1 MKTLSKSRDLS
12 FDVTR
17 VVCTLW
23 IVGIWHLMNYIPN
36 QAPAALTTGIGEPVT
51 ITALSCF
58 MFISGYFL
66 RKYPFRDR
74 ADVLTFYRKR
84 FSRFYGLYFLSA
96 ITLLIGGFFTD
107 KSWFDSYH
115 QFFLTLCGLTTFSP
129 PQPGT
134 LWFMSMLMFF
144 YLVTPFI
151 QYGKIKILNATVLL
165 LIMLLWGQ
173 VATID
178 RSVFLYYLMYVLGLY
193 CTPQLV
199 KKFNG
204 HISILP
210 ISLAVWICL
219 TELIPLGGWGGVR
232 LTVKITYSIV
242 GIIFLLCLSPQL
254 AKITRLHKIIQVL
267 AYLSLALYLFHRQIY
282 QFVMVIYSYFE
293 QHVAYLKRK
302 WLWLVY
308 ILSSAMLF
316 IGFIILSKYMDSTRI
331 ALKWFG
337 YNNPLVLISSVAF
350 FLIFALTKMK
360 NSVVINTIAASTL
373 VVYICHSSNF
383 SMSPIIRAIFAKV
396 NGWYDFPLSYVCLLG
411 YAIVVFAVIVGFDV
425 SMKTIIRKVK
435 LIFK

>member
-151 QYGKIKILNATVLL
+151 MANPKIKILNATVLL
-165 LIMLLWGQ
+165 LIMLL
-173 VATID
+173 
-178 RSVFLYYLMYVLGLY
+178 
-193 CTPQLV
+193 
-199 KKFNG
+199 
-204 HISILP
+204 
-210 ISLAVWICL
+210 
-219 TELIPLGGWGGVR
+219 
-232 LTVKITYSIV
+232 
-242 GIIFLLCLSPQL
+242 
-254 AKITRLHKIIQVL
+254 
-267 AYLSLALYLFHRQIY
+267 
-282 QFVMVIYSYFE
+282 
-293 QHVAYLKRK
+293 
-302 WLWLVY
+302 
-308 ILSSAMLF
+308 
-316 IGFIILSKYMDSTRI
+316 
-331 ALKWFG
+331 
-337 YNNPLVLISSVAF
+337 
-350 FLIFALTKMK
+350 
-360 NSVVINTIAASTL
+360 
-373 VVYICHSSNF
+373 
-383 SMSPIIRAIFAKV
+383 
-396 NGWYDFPLSYVCLLG
+396 
-411 YAIVVFAVIVGFDV
+411 
-425 SMKTIIRKVK
+425 
-435 LIFK
+435 

>member
-151 QYGKIKILNATVLL
+151 QYGKSEN
-165 LIMLLWGQ
+165 Q
-173 VATID
+173 DPECD
-178 RSVFLYYLMYVLGLY
+178 RSTTHHATLGPSRNDRPQCIPLLFDVCSGIILYASAR
-193 CTPQLV
+193 

-282 QFVMVIYSYFE
+282 QFVMVIYSYFDL
-293 QHVAYLKRK
+293 QVTIYTAYL
-302 WLWLVY
+302 LMLPLA
-308 ILSSAMLF
+308 ILGAYVIQL
-316 IGFIILSKYMDSTRI
+316 LYDKAVSK
-331 ALKWFG
+331 F
-337 YNNPLVLISSVAF
+337 
-350 FLIFALTKMK
+350 
-360 NSVVINTIAASTL
+360 
-373 VVYICHSSNF
+373 
-383 SMSPIIRAIFAKV
+383 
-396 NGWYDFPLSYVCLLG
+396 
-411 YAIVVFAVIVGFDV
+411 
-425 SMKTIIRKVK
+425 KTA
-435 LIFK
+435 

>member
-23 IVGIWHLMNYIPN
+23 IVGIWHLMNCIPN

-151 QYGKIKILNATVLL
+151 QYGKNPKIKILNATVLL

-282 QFVMVIYSYFE
+282 QFVMVIYSYFDL
-293 QHVAYLKRK
+293 QVTIYTAYL
-302 WLWLVY
+302 LMLPLA
-308 ILSSAMLF
+308 ILGAYVIQL
-316 IGFIILSKYMDSTRI
+316 LYDKAVSK
-331 ALKWFG
+331 F
-337 YNNPLVLISSVAF
+337 
-350 FLIFALTKMK
+350 
-360 NSVVINTIAASTL
+360 
-373 VVYICHSSNF
+373 
-383 SMSPIIRAIFAKV
+383 
-396 NGWYDFPLSYVCLLG
+396 
-411 YAIVVFAVIVGFDV
+411 
-425 SMKTIIRKVK
+425 KTA
-435 LIFK
+435 

>member
-1 MKTLSKSRDLS
+1 
-12 FDVTR
+12 
-17 VVCTLW
+17 
-23 IVGIWHLMNYIPN
+23 
-36 QAPAALTTGIGEPVT
+36 
-51 ITALSCF
+51 
-58 MFISGYFL
+58 
-66 RKYPFRDR
+66 
-74 ADVLTFYRKR
+74 
-84 FSRFYGLYFLSA
+84 
-96 ITLLIGGFFTD
+96 
-107 KSWFDSYH
+107 
-115 QFFLTLCGLTTFSP
+115 
-129 PQPGT
+129 
-134 LWFMSMLMFF
+134 MSMLMFF

-282 QFVMVIYSYFE
+282 QFVMVIYSYFDL
-293 QHVAYLKRK
+293 QVTIYTAYL
-302 WLWLVY
+302 LMLPLA
-308 ILSSAMLF
+308 ILGAYVIQL
-316 IGFIILSKYMDSTRI
+316 LYDKAVSK
-331 ALKWFG
+331 F
-337 YNNPLVLISSVAF
+337 
-350 FLIFALTKMK
+350 
-360 NSVVINTIAASTL
+360 
-373 VVYICHSSNF
+373 
-383 SMSPIIRAIFAKV
+383 
-396 NGWYDFPLSYVCLLG
+396 
-411 YAIVVFAVIVGFDV
+411 
-425 SMKTIIRKVK
+425 KTA
-435 LIFK
+435 

>member
-151 QYGKIKILNATVLL
+151 NMANPKIKILNATVLL

-219 TELIPLGGWGGVR
+219 TELIPLGGWGGGTAHCQNNLLDRWHYFPTLSFAPIGKNYPTAQNNSSPGLSVAGVISLPSANIPIR
-232 LTVKITYSIV
+232 Y
-242 GIIFLLCLSPQL
+242 GDIFLFRPASHDIYGVPADVTPCHFR
-254 AKITRLHKIIQVL
+254 RL
-267 AYLSLALYLFHRQIY
+267 RN
-282 QFVMVIYSYFE
+282 
-293 QHVAYLKRK
+293 
-302 WLWLVY
+302 
-308 ILSSAMLF
+308 
-316 IGFIILSKYMDSTRI
+316 ST
-331 ALKWFG
+331 
-337 YNNPLVLISSVAF
+337 PV
-350 FLIFALTKMK
+350 
-360 NSVVINTIAASTL
+360 
-373 VVYICHSSNF
+373 
-383 SMSPIIRAIFAKV
+383 
-396 NGWYDFPLSYVCLLG
+396 
-411 YAIVVFAVIVGFDV
+411 
-425 SMKTIIRKVK
+425 
-435 LIFK
+435 

>member
-151 QYGKIKILNATVLL
+151 QYGKSEN
-165 LIMLLWGQ
+165 Q
-173 VATID
+173 DPECD
-178 RSVFLYYLMYVLGLY
+178 RSTTHHATLGPSLNDR
-193 CTPQLV
+193 PQ
-199 KKFNG
+199 
-204 HISILP
+204 
-210 ISLAVWICL
+210 C
-219 TELIPLGGWGGVR
+219 IPLLFDVC
-232 LTVKITYSIV
+232 S
-242 GIIFLLCLSPQL
+242 GIILYAS
-254 AKITRLHKIIQVL
+254 ARKKI
-267 AYLSLALYLFHRQIY
+267 
-282 QFVMVIYSYFE
+282 
-293 QHVAYLKRK
+293 
-302 WLWLVY
+302 
-308 ILSSAMLF
+308 
-316 IGFIILSKYMDSTRI
+316 
-331 ALKWFG
+331 
-337 YNNPLVLISSVAF
+337 
-350 FLIFALTKMK
+350 
-360 NSVVINTIAASTL
+360 
-373 VVYICHSSNF
+373 
-383 SMSPIIRAIFAKV
+383 
-396 NGWYDFPLSYVCLLG
+396 
-411 YAIVVFAVIVGFDV
+411 
-425 SMKTIIRKVK
+425 
-435 LIFK
+435 